1 MEVEDNTQ
9 ETTQETT
16 QSKEPIVVL
25 QVAITTDDFNQ
36 FILNKPFN
44 PSILAISM
52 DKLNETELVDF
63 QNYLSG
69 ALNII
74 LNSRLREIADK
85 MNGIQDADYEES
97 EE

>member
-1 MEVEDNTQ
+1 MIEMEVEDNTQ
-9 ETTQETT
+9 DNTQV
-16 QSKEPIVVL
+16 KEPIVVL